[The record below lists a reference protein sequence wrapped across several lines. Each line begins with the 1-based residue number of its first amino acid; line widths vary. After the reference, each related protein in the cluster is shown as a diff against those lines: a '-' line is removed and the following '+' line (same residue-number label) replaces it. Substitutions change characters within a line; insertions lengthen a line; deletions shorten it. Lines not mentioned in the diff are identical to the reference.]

1 MKRICTLIFLASF
14 GVVVGAEFKADW
26 NEGERVWVGENFWA
40 GPLQDWRVADGRL
53 ECFVSGGN
61 RQVFLTTHEV
71 NEGDGR
77 FTAKVKLGRIGKGK
91 EGESGWAGFR
101 IGIKGTL
108 PDYRNAAIH
117 GRGIDVGVRTDGTVF
132 VGKTDAAG
140 KVDTGGELELTLVV
154 EGGEVTFGARK
165 GEKGVFMMSKVG
177 IERSSGHVA
186 LVSHRQNPRSGRGA
200 ATARGGDVRFWF
212 DDFSLSGERVVAH
225 EERAWGPVLWSQ
237 YTLSKGVM
245 KMNVQMVPL
254 GEGDPDEVVLKYG
267 KGKVARAK
275 VDPLAKVAHFRI
287 EGWDDTVD
295 VAYSVQLE
303 GMGDAWDGV
312 VRKDPADQ
320 KEIVVAGFTGNT
332 DYIFPDSTLVGNV
345 VKHDPDVLF
354 FSGDQLYESV
364 GGYGIQR
371 TWAAPVETVML
382 DYLRKWYLLGWA
394 WRDLL
399 RDRPSLFF
407 PDDHDVYQGNIWGAG
422 GRVSEKRGGFDD
434 GGYGMAAEWVN
445 GVQRTQTAHMPD
457 PFDPTPVEQGI
468 GVYYGDFNYGRV
480 SFGML
485 EDRKFKSGPATM
497 LPNKAGRA
505 DHVRREDVDEST
517 WDPRTVDV
525 EGAVLLGER
534 QLKFLDHWAA
544 DWKEADFKVVLSQT
558 IFCNLANYHG
568 GNKQYLIADLDS
580 NGWPQTG
587 RNKALRAMRK
597 GFAFH
602 YAGDQHLASIV
613 QHGVDRW
620 GDAGFSFCVP
630 SISAGYP
637 RSWIPDAEGRPV
649 QNRPAP
655 GLANTGEYKEGLGN
669 HVTVYGIANPE
680 EKNRTETPETL
691 GHDKASG
698 YGIVRLKRE
707 SREITMECWRLLVDV
722 DDPVPGDQFPGWP
735 RTIDL
740 EDNYGRAAVGY
751 LPTLE
756 VEGIARPVV
765 QVIEEGSGE
774 TVYTLRAGGGRFRAK
789 VFAPGS
795 YTVVVSEPDE
805 GKRKRLEGLTAGGLD
820 DSRVVKVGF

>member
-1 MKRICTLIFLASF
+1 MKWSIFLVIALLGS
-14 GVVVGAEFKADW
+14 GTAAEFSADW
-26 NEGERVWVGENFWA
+26 DDGDRVWTGESFWA
-40 GPLQDWRVADGRL
+40 GPMQDWRVSGGRL
-53 ECFVSGGN
+53 ECFVSGGG
-61 RQVFLTTHEV
+61 RQVFVTTHEV
-71 NEGDGR
+71 GEAGEEAEMAVR
-77 FTAKVKLGRIGKGK
+77 LGRIGKAKG
-91 EGESGWAGFR
+91 GGAGWGGFR
-101 IGIKGTL
+101 VAIEGTL
-108 PDYRNAAIH
+108 PDYRNAALH
-117 GRGIDVGVRTDGTVF
+117 GRGTDVGVRTDGSVF
-132 VGKTDAAG
+132 FGKRVSAEKVDMSEGVDLRVKIGGGVAVVQAVGGG
-140 KVDTGGELELTLVV
+140 KVVEV
-154 EGGEVTFGARK
+154 EGGK
-165 GEKGVFMMSKVG
+165 GSYAGN
-177 IERSSGHVA
+177 VA
-186 LVSHRQNPRSGRGA
+186 LVSHRQGRNTGRGA

-212 DDFSLSGERVVAH
+212 DDFSMRGDRVVAH
-225 EERAWGPVLWSQ
+225 GDRAWGPVLWSQ

-254 GEGDPDEVVLKYG
+254 GEDDPDEVVLRYG
-267 KGKVARAK
+267 EGKVARAK
-275 VDPLAKVAHFRI
+275 VDALARVAHFRI
-287 EGWDDTVD
+287 EGWDDAAD
-295 VAYSVQLE
+295 VPYSVRLD
-303 GMGDAWDGV
+303 GMGEAWEGT
-312 VRKDPADQ
+312 VRRDPVDKA
-320 KEIVVAGFTGNT
+320 EIVVAGFTGNT

-371 TWAAPVETVML
+371 TWGAPVETVML

-399 RDRPSLFF
+399 KDRPSLFF

-422 GRVSEKRGGFDD
+422 GIVSKKRGGFDD

-457 PFDPTPVEQGI
+457 PFDPAPVEQGI

-497 LPNKAGRA
+497 LPDKAGRA
-505 DHVRREDVDEST
+505 DHVRREDVDEAT
-517 WDPRTVDV
+517 WDPGEVDV
-525 EGAVLLGER
+525 DGAVLLGER
-534 QLKFLDHWAA
+534 QLGFLDQWAA
-544 DWKEADFKVVLSQT
+544 DWERADFKVVLSQT

-613 QHGVDRW
+613 QHGVDHW

-722 DDPVPGDQFPGWP
+722 DDPLPGDQFPGWP

-765 QVIEEGSGE
+765 QVIEESSGE

-805 GKRKRLEGLTAGGLD
+805 GKRKRLEGLKAGGLD
-820 DSRVVKVGF
+820 ESRVVKVGF